1 MNAATDRL
9 DFAPPAAPGMLRALG
24 LALVAH
30 AFLVAA
36 LTWGVAWR
44 HEAQNLSVSAELW
57 ASVPREAAPKLLA
70 PPPELAP
77 EPRPVVAP
85 EPPPPVAPTIVQEQ
99 IKKPPPKPVKPEPL
113 PEVKPAPKSAPQ
125 PVADTKAQAKQK
137 AAEEAKQLEAQRAQ
151 NLQRMTGLAGASGSP
166 GSTGTAQQSSG
177 PSASYAGR
185 IKARVKPNIVFTDEV
200 TGNTPAEV
208 EVRTAPDGTITSR
221 KLLQSSGNK
230 AWDEAVLKAI
240 DKTEMLPRD
249 TDGRVPPTLVISF
262 RPRE

>member
-36 LTWGVAWR
+36 LTWGVAWH

-57 ASVPREAAPKLLA
+57 ASVPQEAAPKLLA
-70 PPPELAP
+70 PPPEAVP
-77 EPRPVVAP
+77 EPKPVVAP
-85 EPPPPVAPTIVQEQ
+85 EPPPSVAPAIVQEQ
-99 IKKPPPKPVKPEPL
+99 IKKPPLKPVQPEL
-113 PEVKPAPKSAPQ
+113 PPEAKPAPKPAP
-125 PVADTKAQAKQK
+125 DTKAQAKQK

-151 NLQRMTGLAGASGSP
+151 NLQRMTGLAGASGNP
-166 GSTGTAQQSSG
+166 GSTGAAQQSSG
-177 PSASYAGR
+177 PSASYPGR

-208 EVRTAPDGTITSR
+208 EVHTAPDGTITSR

-240 DKTEMLPRD
+240 DKTEVLPRD
-249 TDGRVPPTLVISF
+249 TDGRVPSALVISF